1 MTKGY
6 NLLKGTVSQLRVLDD
21 PKELRSDDIGLL
33 AIIGLMIV
41 GAFELIGTL
50 IGTITAGSI
59 TLDGKSFRCYVG
71 RKEVVGKLAH
81 VSFKDGDYVEMLVK
95 PIEVNEYQSDSAE
108 MADYL
113 AYAVRMP
120 QYHALYFPR
129 SVGTS
134 TLLLLKYL
142 SIGVGVFCL
151 IFFVFITIVM
161 YISGDLDFTEF
172 MIIYLSVFL
181 LFIIVLFLLFL
192 TVGGLNTFVSNRI
205 FATLGYPKPWLY
217 NCIKEHE
224 RFKKL
229 NRSNDPELFDDPQ
242 TPEFER
248 IKIRDPNA
256 NYYCRT
262 PILPNWVKV
271 IDERGFTP
279 NLTTPNQE
287 QSND

>member
-6 NLLKGTVSQLRVLDD
+6 SLLKGTVSQLQVLDD
-21 PKELRSDDIGLL
+21 PKELRSDNIGLL

-134 TLLLLKYL
+134 FLLLLKYISIIIGICCL
-142 SIGVGVFCL
+142 FISVVLIIVTYISAKLDLSEFSIICLQSIGAFIVFVCFFFF
-151 IFFVFITIVM
+151 IFGGINSFVT
-161 YISGDLDFTEF
+161 S
-172 MIIYLSVFL
+172 
-181 LFIIVLFLLFL
+181 
-192 TVGGLNTFVSNRI
+192 RI
-205 FATLGYPKPWLY
+205 FAALGYPKPWSH
-217 NCIKEHE
+217 NCYEESK
-224 RFKKL
+224 RFLKL
-229 NRSNDPELFDDPQ
+229 NRSGAPELFDDPQ
-242 TPEFER
+242 TPEFR
-248 IKIRDPNA
+248 KIRKFDRSA
-256 NYYCRT
+256 SYYCRT
-262 PILPNWVKV
+262 PILPNWIKV
-271 IDERGFTP
+271 IDERKFTP
-279 NLTTPNQE
+279 NSTTPNQE

>member
-6 NLLKGTVSQLRVLDD
+6 SLLKGTVSQLQVLDD
-21 PKELRSDDIGLL
+21 PKELRSDNIGLL

-134 TLLLLKYL
+134 TLLLRKYF
-142 SIGVGVFCL
+142 SIGSGIFCL
-151 IFFVFITIVM
+151 IFFIFI
-161 YISGDLDFTEF
+161 
-172 MIIYLSVFL
+172 MIIMFISMEIDSSLFMMTCIGVLL
-181 LFIIVLFLLFL
+181 LFVFTVCLFFY
-192 TVGGLNTFVSNRI
+192 TVGGLNSFVSNRI
-205 FATLGYPKPWLY
+205 FTALGYPKPWSH
-217 NCIKEHE
+217 NCFDIFFS
-224 RFKKL
+224 RAVCNFK
-229 NRSNDPELFDDPQ
+229 
-242 TPEFER
+242 
-248 IKIRDPNA
+248 A
-256 NYYCRT
+256 
-262 PILPNWVKV
+262 
-271 IDERGFTP
+271 
-279 NLTTPNQE
+279 
-287 QSND
+287 

>member
-41 GAFELIGTL
+41 GAFELIGAL
-50 IGTITAGSI
+50 IGAITAGSI

-81 VSFKDGDYVEMLVK
+81 VNFKDGDYVEMLVK
-95 PIEVNEYQSDSAE
+95 PIEVNEYQSDSVK
-108 MADYL
+108 MADYF

-129 SVGTS
+129 SVGMT

-142 SIGVGVFCL
+142 SIGFG
-151 IFFVFITIVM
+151 TI
-161 YISGDLDFTEF
+161 
-172 MIIYLSVFL
+172 
-181 LFIIVLFLLFL
+181 LLFL
-192 TVGGLNTFVSNRI
+192 YLIISTILYIPDRDISTIFIFAVSTIIMFFFLLISFFLMIGGLYTFISNRI
-205 FATLGYPKPWLY
+205 FATLGYPKPWLHNY
-217 NCIKEHE
+217 FKEHE

-262 PILPNWVKV
+262 PILPDWVEV
-271 IDERGFTP
+271 IDERKFTP

>member
-21 PKELRSDDIGLL
+21 PKELRSDNIGLL

-95 PIEVNEYQSDSAE
+95 PIEVNEYQSDSVK
-108 MADYL
+108 MADYF

-142 SIGVGVFCL
+142 SIGSGIFCL
-151 IFFVFITIVM
+151 IFFIFI
-161 YISGDLDFTEF
+161 
-172 MIIYLSVFL
+172 MIIMFISMEIDSSLFMMTCIGVLL
-181 LFIIVLFLLFL
+181 LFVFTVCLFFY
-192 TVGGLNTFVSNRI
+192 TVGGLNSFVSNRI
-205 FATLGYPKPWLY
+205 FTALGYPKPWSH
-217 NCIKEHE
+217 NCFDIFFS
-224 RFKKL
+224 RAVCNFK
-229 NRSNDPELFDDPQ
+229 
-242 TPEFER
+242 
-248 IKIRDPNA
+248 A
-256 NYYCRT
+256 
-262 PILPNWVKV
+262 
-271 IDERGFTP
+271 
-279 NLTTPNQE
+279 
-287 QSND
+287 

>member
-1 MTKGY
+1 MIKGY
-6 NLLKGTVSQLRVLDD
+6 NLLKGKVSQLQVLDD
-21 PKELRSDDIGLL
+21 PKELRSDNIGLL

-134 TLLLLKYL
+134 FLLLLKYL
-142 SIGVGVFCL
+142 SIGVGILCL
-151 IFFVFITIVM
+151 CTFMIVM
-161 YISGDLDFTEF
+161 IYTFISTDVDFSFFISTF
-172 MIIYLSVFL
+172 LTFILSY
-181 LFIIVLFLLFL
+181 IIVLCFFFFIF
-192 TVGGLNTFVSNRI
+192 GGINSFVTSRI
-205 FATLGYPKPWLY
+205 FAALGYPKPWSH
-217 NCIKEHE
+217 NCYKESK
-224 RFKKL
+224 RFLKL
-229 NRSNDPELFDDPQ
+229 NRSGAPELFDDPQ
-242 TPEFER
+242 TPEFR
-248 IKIRDPNA
+248 KIRKFDRSA
-256 NYYCRT
+256 SYYCRT

-271 IDERGFTP
+271 IDERKFTP
-279 NLTTPNQE
+279 NLTTSNQE